1 MRQGKQQMITRRGAL
16 GAGLASAALI
26 SGRGAQAQSRPCRF
40 TLDWAITGSTA
51 FAQVAERGGYF
62 REEGVDIR
70 LSRGFG
76 SGRVPVDIGGGA
88 YDIGFGDFSSM
99 ARFAAE
105 NPSVGMI
112 CVLMVFDG
120 LPLVAVTRADG
131 PIRTPKDLEGKRIAA
146 PDGDAGRQIFPVFAE
161 AAGFDAAKV
170 QWISV
175 TPQLREPM
183 LLRGQADAITG
194 FVSSTVI
201 SLKGL
206 GMPESQQRI
215 MRYRDYGV
223 PLYSNCVMT
232 TRAYAEANPA
242 VVRGVV
248 RAIARGVQGMVS
260 DPAAAAVAVKAT
272 EPLVDQAL
280 EEERARLV
288 NAEMIMTDHVKQHG
302 LSSVDPARMARS
314 LDVLEK
320 VYAFPRRPSLDEL
333 YTTAYLPGAG
343 DLKLA

>member
-1 MRQGKQQMITRRGAL
+1 MLTRRGAL
-16 GAGLASAALI
+16 GAGLATAALI
-26 SGRGAQAQSRPCRF
+26 SARDARAQGRTCRF
-40 TLDWAITGSTA
+40 SLDWAISGSTA

-76 SGRVPVDIGGGA
+76 SGRVPIDVGGGA
-88 YDIGFGDFSSM
+88 YDMGFGDFSSM
-99 ARFAAE
+99 AKFAAE
-105 NPSVGMI
+105 NPSVGMM

-120 LPLVAVTRADG
+120 LPLVAVSRADG

-146 PDGDAGRQIFPVFAE
+146 PEGDAGRQIFPVFAE

-175 TPQLREPM
+175 TPPLREPM
-183 LLRGQADAITG
+183 LIRGQADAITG

-206 GMPESQQRI
+206 GMPEAQQRI

-232 TRAYAEANPA
+232 TRTYAEANPA

-248 RAIARGVQGMVS
+248 RAIARGVQSMVA
-260 DPAAAAVAVKAT
+260 DPAASAVAVKAT

-288 NAEMIMTDHVKQHG
+288 NAELIMTDHVKQHG
-302 LSSVDPARMARS
+302 LSAMDPARLARS
-314 LDVLEK
+314 LDILEK
-320 VYAFPRRPSLDEL
+320 VYAFPRRPSAEEL
-333 YTTAYLPGAG
+333 YTSAYLPGAA
-343 DLKLA
+343 DLKLS